1 MLKIGEF
8 SKLVRVSARMLRYY
22 EKCGL
27 LVLAETDCFTGYRIY
42 SAAQISI
49 LSRIVQ
55 LRDMGF
61 GVEEI
66 NDLLPNFKDASIMQ
80 EALEKKSIE
89 IRTVI
94 SNEQGKLEKIA
105 AMCGTLKKE
114 CVNMVFEFELKELK
128 AQNVISLREKIPA
141 YDKEGELWEK
151 LGKFMA
157 ENNIACESGG
167 YSIYYDEDY
176 KETDIDIEIAVPV
189 QSFGKSKG
197 DFIFKELEPIP
208 TAATVRFSGPYEGY
222 NEAIGKLAAWIEKNG
237 YEMDGLIR
245 GLAIAAP
252 GDVSSPEDYMTELQ
266 VPVKKYN
273 I

>member
-1 MLKIGEF
+1 LFKIGEF

-27 LVLAETDCFTGYRIY
+27 LVPAETDRFTGYRMY
-42 SAAQISI
+42 SAAQIST

-66 NDLLPNFKDASIMQ
+66 NELLPNFKNASIMQ
-80 EALEKKSIE
+80 AALEKKSVE
-89 IRTVI
+89 IHAAI
-94 SNEQGKLEKIA
+94 SDEQNKLEKIA
-105 AMCGTLKKE
+105 AMCGTIKE
-114 CVNMVFEFELKELK
+114 CVNMVFEVELKELE
-128 AQNVISLREKIPA
+128 AQKIISLREKIAA
-141 YDKEGELWEK
+141 YDKEGELWGK

-157 ENNIACESGG
+157 ENSIACESGG
-167 YSIYYDEDY
+167 YSIYHDEDY
-176 KETDIDIEIAVPV
+176 KETDVDVEIAVPV
-189 QSFGKSKG
+189 QSFGKSKD
-197 DFIFKELEPIP
+197 DFIFTELDAIP

-222 NEAIGKLAAWIEKNG
+222 NEAIGKLATWIEKNG

-245 GLAIAAP
+245 GRAIASP

-266 VPVKKYN
+266 VSVKKV
-273 I
+273 